1 MVNKKTFTYSEKRR
15 DITFKLVITY
25 LLIGYISFISRAQ
38 DVLPT
43 KKQFLKSLISP
54 LLLLPIMDSRLK

>member
-1 MVNKKTFTYSEKRR
+1 MVNKKTFTYSEKRPG
-15 DITFKLVITY
+15 IIFKLVITY